1 MLEPASPKKQRRL
14 RYYVEDDK
22 GGEGGGGIGGIGGGG
37 ARAPLLKDESG
48 VGGVWWMQCEWIREM
63 SVQAGDH
70 MIIVGE
76 VLAVGKYRRRNE
88 RKGLVYLNGN
98 YKTCGNP
105 QGVRMDRFGVRNK
118 EDVVLLQE
126 RVELF
131 GEGVRELASLIKS
144 INQKKGGFRSK

>member
-1 MLEPASPKKQRRL
+1 M
-14 RYYVEDDK
+14 
-22 GGEGGGGIGGIGGGG
+22 
-37 ARAPLLKDESG
+37 LKDESG

-76 VLAVGKYRRRNE
+76 VLAAGKYNRRNE

-98 YKTCGNP
+98 YMTCGNP
-105 QGVRMDRFGVRNK
+105 QGLRRDRFGARNK
-118 EDVVLLQE
+118 EDVALLQE

-131 GEGVRELASLIKS
+131 GEGVRELAALIKQ
-144 INQKKGGFRSK
+144 IKKGFRSVYL

>member
-1 MLEPASPKKQRRL
+1 M
-14 RYYVEDDK
+14 EDDK
-22 GGEGGGGIGGIGGGG
+22 VGEGGRGILGGLRGIGGIGGG

-63 SVQAGDH
+63 SVQVGDH

-76 VLAVGKYRRRNE
+76 VLAAGKYRRRNE

-98 YKTCGNP
+98 YKLCGNS
-105 QGVRMDRFGVRNK
+105 QGVRMDRFGARNK

-131 GEGVRELASLIKS
+131 GERLRELATLHKKAY
-144 INQKKGGFRSK
+144 NKQKMGSDRVKMR

>member
-1 MLEPASPKKQRRL
+1 MLEPASPRKQRIL
-14 RYYVEDDK
+14 KYYVDDK
-22 GGEGGGGIGGIGGGG
+22 GGGIGG
-37 ARAPLLKDESG
+37 APVLKDELG

-76 VLAVGKYRRRNE
+76 VHAAGKYQKRNE

-98 YKTCGNP
+98 YTACGNP
-105 QGVRMDRFGVRNK
+105 QGVRRDRFGARNK
-118 EDVVLLQE
+118 EEVVILQE

-131 GEGVRELASLIKS
+131 GERVRELAALIKKARKWVRPGDMYNNKKS
-144 INQKKGGFRSK
+144 IM

>member
-1 MLEPASPKKQRRL
+1 M
-14 RYYVEDDK
+14 DDK
-22 GGEGGGGIGGIGGGG
+22 GGGIGG
-37 ARAPLLKDESG
+37 APVLKDESG

-76 VLAVGKYRRRNE
+76 VLAAGKYRRRNE

-98 YKTCGNP
+98 YKACGNP
-105 QGVRMDRFGVRNK
+105 QGVRMDTFGTRNK
-118 EDVVLLQE
+118 EELVLLQE

-131 GEGVRELASLIKS
+131 GEGVRELATLIKHVR
-144 INQKKGGFRSK
+144 KGDRSSDASKRKGLLR